1 MRRNPG
7 SARSINSY
15 LDTIALTMEDKAYI
29 CKITKPIGWCAKFE
43 GDDEL
48 TDDEQTQKSKI
59 LNSITKFPTVQVIL
73 LLPTIKLRRLKRDK
87 F

>member
-59 LNSITKFPTVQVIL
+59 LNSIKKFPTVKVIL
-73 LLPTIKLRRLKRDK
+73 LLPTITPRRFKGDK

>member
-7 SARSINSY
+7 AARSINSY
-15 LDTIALTMEDKAYI
+15 LDTIALTIEDKEYI

-48 TDDEQTQKSKI
+48 TDDEQDQKLKV
-59 LNSITKFPTVQVIL
+59 LNSITKFPTVEVI
-73 LLPTIKLRRLKRDK
+73 K
-87 F
+87 

>member
-59 LNSITKFPTVQVIL
+59 LNSITKFPTVQVIS
-73 LLPTIKLRRLKRDK
+73 LLPTITLRRLKRDK